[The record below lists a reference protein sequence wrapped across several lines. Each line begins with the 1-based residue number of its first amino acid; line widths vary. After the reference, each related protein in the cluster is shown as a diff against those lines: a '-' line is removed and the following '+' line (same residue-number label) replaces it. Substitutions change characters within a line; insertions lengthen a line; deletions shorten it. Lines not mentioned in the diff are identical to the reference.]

1 MQRSKLN
8 ISRWTGLC
16 VIILLFCFCPK
27 YLLAQNE
34 ATKQDSS
41 HLNKDTEIQYLD
53 PWEYAFMM
61 HEETKWIFKA
71 FLNGYDESGGT
82 KIGFETKLKRSFSIN
97 IDGGMRSMYYPDPE
111 RDYVNR
117 TSSLFLSLDA
127 RWYYR
132 QKKRI
137 RDKKLSANLSD
148 NYISIGYRFSY
159 LDHDRINAQQVYTRW
174 GLQRRFLNNG
184 IVDLGFE
191 FGAFLDKDQNM
202 YQLGNYLN
210 IGLAYAKD
218 KYKLDRE
225 KLCPV
230 LRCYAADSYV
240 FKTNFTELIS
250 MFLGD
255 KAMRLKFRPEIAF
268 EKKLGQSPFSI
279 NTQLSAYLFYN
290 EIYSASYRDFT
301 YKIDALLEARW
312 YYNLK
317 KRIRKGRTGNG
328 LSANYIAVGGL
339 IAYGNTIYNF
349 REEFRNNLHLITG
362 WQRLFGEHL
371 YFDLSIGITYQPAY
385 SKYSYRLE
393 PRIKTAVGYRF

>member
-8 ISRWTGLC
+8 ISGWTGLSI
-16 VIILLFCFCPK
+16 IILLFCFCPK
-27 YLLAQNE
+27 FILAQNE
-34 ATKQDSS
+34 EVIQDSS
-41 HLNKDTEIQYLD
+41 YSNNDTEIQYLN

-61 HEETKWIFKA
+61 HEETKWVFKA
-71 FLNGYDESGGT
+71 FLDGFEQYGGL
-82 KIGFETKLKRSFSIN
+82 KIGFETKLMRSFSIN
-97 IDGGMRSMYYPDPE
+97 IDGGIKSIDYIHPE
-111 RDYVNR
+111 RDHISRV
-117 TSSLFLSLDA
+117 SSSFLSLEA

-137 RDKKLSANLSD
+137 RDNKLSPNLSD

-159 LDHDRINAQQVYTRW
+159 LNHYGVNAQEVYTRW

-191 FGAFLDKDQNM
+191 FTTFLDKDHNM

-240 FKTNFTELIS
+240 FKTNLTQLIH
-250 MFLGD
+250 MFSGD
-255 KAMRLKFRPEIAF
+255 KTFRLQFSPEIAF
-268 EKKLGQSPFSI
+268 EKKLGQSAFSI
-279 NTQLSAYLFYN
+279 NTQLGTHLFYQTIF
-290 EIYSASYRDFT
+290 ESYSDFSYRV
-301 YKIDALLEARW
+301 DALIEGRW

-317 KRIRKGRTGNG
+317 RRIRKGKTGNG
-328 LSANYIAVGGL
+328 LSANYIALGGL
-339 IAYGNTIYNF
+339 IEYGNTKYNF
-349 REEFRNNLHLITG
+349 REEFRNNLHLVTG

-371 YFDLSIGITYQPAY
+371 YFDLSIGITYQPDN
-385 SKYSYRLE
+385 SSYEIE

>member
-8 ISRWTGLC
+8 ISGWTGLC
-16 VIILLFCFCPK
+16 MTILLFCFCPK
-27 YLLAQNE
+27 FILAQNE
-34 ATKQDSS
+34 AAIPDSA
-41 HLNKDTEIQYLD
+41 HLNNDTEIQYLN

-61 HEETKWIFKA
+61 HEETKWVFKA
-71 FLNGYDESGGT
+71 FLDGSDNNGGL
-82 KIGFETKLKRSFSIN
+82 KIGFETKLMRSFSIN
-97 IDGGMRSMYYPDPE
+97 IDGGMKAMNYIHPD
-111 RDYVNR
+111 RDFITNAGSY
-117 TSSLFLSLDA
+117 FLTLDV

-137 RDKKLSANLSD
+137 RDKNLSANLSD
-148 NYISIGYRFSY
+148 NYISIGYRFSH
-159 LDHDRINAQQVYTRW
+159 LDHYSINVQQVYTRW

-191 FGAFLDKDQNM
+191 FAAFLDKDYNM

-210 IGLAYAKD
+210 IGLVYAKD

-240 FKTNFTELIS
+240 FKTNFANFINL
-250 MFLGD
+250 FLGEN
-255 KAMRLKFRPEIAF
+255 AFRLQFRPEIAF
-268 EKKLGQSPFSI
+268 EKKIDQSPFSI
-279 NTQLSAYLFYN
+279 NTQLGAYLFYSG
-290 EIYSASYRDFT
+290 ISSLSYKQFSCR
-301 YKIDALLEARW
+301 IDALIEGRW

-317 KRIRKGRTGNG
+317 RRIRKGRTGNG
-328 LSANYIAVGGL
+328 LSANYIALGGL
-339 IAYGNTIYNF
+339 MTYGTTAYGP
-349 REEFRNNLHLITG
+349 REEFRKYLHLVTG

-371 YFDLSIGITYQPAY
+371 YFDLSIGITYLPAY
-385 SKYSYRLE
+385 SRYSSRLE